1 MNRAI
6 VIGGGFFGACIA
18 EHLVRKGA
26 EVHLFEKEDALMTRA
41 SFNNQARVHNGYH
54 YPRSV
59 LTALRSRLSFPRF
72 VSEFRDCVDAS
83 FEMQYLIGKPLG
95 KVTGRQFQ
103 KFCDRVGARCVPAS
117 HAMQKLVNPGLIE
130 ACFSVTEYAFD
141 AVALREKM
149 MGRLADAGVQLH
161 FGTSARRIRRE
172 GPGLVVEV
180 GREGGDD
187 WIEVPASVVFNC
199 AYSRI
204 NYLNANSGLELIPL
218 KHEVTEMC
226 LVEVPHELRDVGITV
241 MCGPFFSVMPF
252 PSAGLHSFSHVRYT
266 PRLEWSDEQGGQY
279 ADSQRVLDEHG
290 RASAWRHMRKDAAR
304 YIPLLDGC
312 VYRRSLWETKT
323 VLPRS
328 ESDDSRP
335 ILLKANH
342 SLEGFHCVM
351 GGKID
356 NVYDAIDAI
365 ETKGLAELGG
375 GAE

>member
-1 MNRAI
+1 MKEII
-6 VIGGGFFGACIA
+6 VVGGGFFGVCIA
-18 EHLVRKGA
+18 EHLAKKGA
-26 EVHLFEKEDALMTRA
+26 NVHLYEKEDALMSRA

-72 VSEFRDCVDAS
+72 VSEFRDCVDSS

-95 KVTGRQFQ
+95 KVTGLQFQ
-103 KFCDRVGARCVPAS
+103 KFCDRVGARCVPAP
-117 HAMQKLVNPGLIE
+117 HEVQKLVNPGLIE

-149 MGRLADAGVQLH
+149 MGRLADAGVHLH
-161 FGTSARRIRRE
+161 LGVSVQRVRQE
-172 GPGLVVEV
+172 GGGLVVEV
-180 GREGGDD
+180 SREGADQSS
-187 WIEVPASVVFNC
+187 EMHASHVFNC
-199 AYSRI
+199 SYSRI
-204 NYLNANSGLELIPL
+204 NYLNSNSDLELIPL

-226 LVEVPHELRDVGITV
+226 LVEVPAELRNIGITV

-266 PRLEWSDEQGGQY
+266 PRFEWTDEHGERY
-279 ADSQRVLDEHG
+279 ADSQRVLDDYG
-290 RASAWRHMRKDAAR
+290 RSSAWRHMQKDAAR
-304 YIPLLDGC
+304 YIPLLDEC
-312 VYRRSLWETKT
+312 VYKRSLWETKT

-342 SLEGFHCVM
+342 SLQGFHCVM

-365 ETKGLAELGG
+365 ESRGLAEIGG
-375 GAE
+375 EC